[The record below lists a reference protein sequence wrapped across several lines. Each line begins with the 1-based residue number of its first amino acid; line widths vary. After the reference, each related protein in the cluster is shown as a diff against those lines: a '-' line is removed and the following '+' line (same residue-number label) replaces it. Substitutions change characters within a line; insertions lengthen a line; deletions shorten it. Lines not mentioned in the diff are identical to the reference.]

1 MSYFAHSRT
10 HEPHKAPSR
19 PREIED
25 PMSQQA
31 ALLDINQ
38 IGNLMADQPE
48 KTKDSPATVQDLR
61 NMGIAID
68 ANFIVIRS
76 EAKTESALLRTET
89 ATGFAKGE
97 SEFKSVR
104 SEAKLE
110 SALLR
115 SEMATGFSTICD
127 DFAKLRTAAAYSLA
141 VLLLTIIAIGISLG
155 GLIIG
160 QS

>member
-1 MSYFAHSRT
+1 
-10 HEPHKAPSR
+10 
-19 PREIED
+19 
-25 PMSQQA
+25 MSQQA

-61 NMGIAID
+61 NMGVAID

-76 EAKTESALLRTET
+76 EM
-89 ATGFAKGE
+89 ATGFAKVE

-104 SEAKLE
+104 SEAKTE

-115 SEMATGFSTICD
+115 SEMATGFTKIDARFTTID
-127 DFAKLRTAAAYSLA
+127 AEFKTVRSEMKTGFSDAKESLTRWSMGIFFSVVALVIA
-141 VLLLTIIAIGISLG
+141 VESSILFR
-155 GLIIG
+155 
-160 QS
+160 

>member
-1 MSYFAHSRT
+1 
-10 HEPHKAPSR
+10 
-19 PREIED
+19 
-25 PMSQQA
+25 MSQQA

-61 NMGIAID
+61 NMGIAIN

-76 EAKTESALLRTET
+76 EMTI
-89 ATGFAKGE
+89 GFTKVE

-104 SEAKLE
+104 SEAKTE
-110 SALLR
+110 SALMC
-115 SEMATGFSTICD
+115 SEM
-127 DFAKLRTAAAYSLA
+127 AKLRTAAAYSLA
-141 VLLLTIIAIGISLG
+141 VLLLAIIAIGISLG
-155 GLIIG
+155 GLIIN

>member
-1 MSYFAHSRT
+1 
-10 HEPHKAPSR
+10 
-19 PREIED
+19 
-25 PMSQQA
+25 MSQQA
-31 ALLDINQ
+31 VLLDINQ
-38 IGNLMADQPE
+38 IGNLMVDQPE

-76 EAKTESALLRTET
+76 ETKTESALLR
-89 ATGFAKGE
+89 G
-97 SEFKSVR
+97 
-104 SEAKLE
+104 EAKTE

-115 SEMATGFSTICD
+115 SEMATGFSTVRD

-141 VLLLTIIAIGISLG
+141 VLLLAIIAIGISLG
-155 GLIIG
+155 GLIIN

>member
-1 MSYFAHSRT
+1 
-10 HEPHKAPSR
+10 
-19 PREIED
+19 
-25 PMSQQA
+25 MSQQA

-48 KTKDSPATVQDLR
+48 KTKDFPATVQDLR
-61 NMGIAID
+61 NMGVAID

-76 EAKTESALLRTET
+76 EM
-89 ATGFAKGE
+89 ATGFAKVE

-104 SEAKLE
+104 SEAKTE

-115 SEMATGFSTICD
+115 SEMATGFAKVNAQFVKVESEFKSVRSEASEGFSKVRD
-127 DFAKLRTAAAYSLA
+127 EFAKLRTAAAYSLA
-141 VLLLTIIAIGISLG
+141 VLLLAIIAIGISLG
-155 GLIIG
+155 GLIIN

>member
-1 MSYFAHSRT
+1 
-10 HEPHKAPSR
+10 
-19 PREIED
+19 
-25 PMSQQA
+25 MSQQA

-76 EAKTESALLRTET
+76 EM
-89 ATGFAKGE
+89 ATGFAKVE

-104 SEAKLE
+104 SEAKTESALLRSEAKTE

-115 SEMATGFSTICD
+115 SEMATGFSAMRD
-127 DFAKLRTAAAYSLA
+127 DFAKLRTSAAYSLA
-141 VLLLTIIAIGISLG
+141 MLLLAIIAIGISLG
-155 GLIIG
+155 GLIIN

>member
-1 MSYFAHSRT
+1 MSLT
-10 HEPHKAPSR
+10 KPLQG

-31 ALLDINQ
+31 VLLDINQ

-68 ANFIVIRS
+68 ANFMLIRS
-76 EAKTESALLRTET
+76 EAKTESALLR
-89 ATGFAKGE
+89 G
-97 SEFKSVR
+97 
-104 SEAKLE
+104 EAKTE

-115 SEMATGFSTICD
+115 SEMATGFAKVDARFTTID
-127 DFAKLRTAAAYSLA
+127 AEFKTVRSEMKTGFSDAKESLTRWSMGIFFSVVALVIA
-141 VLLLTIIAIGISLG
+141 VVGSILFR
-155 GLIIG
+155 
-160 QS
+160 

>member
-1 MSYFAHSRT
+1 
-10 HEPHKAPSR
+10 
-19 PREIED
+19 
-25 PMSQQA
+25 MSQQA

-68 ANFIVIRS
+68 ANFMLIRS
-76 EAKTESALLRTET
+76 EM
-89 ATGFAKGE
+89 ATGFANVE

-104 SEAKLE
+104 SEAKTETETALLRSEAKTE

-115 SEMATGFSTICD
+115 SEMATGFTKIDARFTTID
-127 DFAKLRTAAAYSLA
+127 AEFKTVRSEMKTGFSDAKESLTRWSMGIFFSVVALVIA
-141 VLLLTIIAIGISLG
+141 VVGSILFR
-155 GLIIG
+155 
-160 QS
+160 

>member
-1 MSYFAHSRT
+1 
-10 HEPHKAPSR
+10 
-19 PREIED
+19 
-25 PMSQQA
+25 MSQQA

-61 NMGIAID
+61 NMGVAID

-76 EAKTESALLRTET
+76 EM
-89 ATGFAKGE
+89 ATGFAKVE

-104 SEAKLE
+104 SEAKTE

-115 SEMATGFSTICD
+115 SDMAT
-127 DFAKLRTAAAYSLA
+127 DFANLDRRVSQLFKADIRWQAGFA
-141 VLLLTIIAIGISLG
+141 LTIIGAMITIAKFV
-155 GLIIG
+155 I
-160 QS
+160 

>member
-1 MSYFAHSRT
+1 
-10 HEPHKAPSR
+10 
-19 PREIED
+19 
-25 PMSQQA
+25 MSQQA
-31 ALLDINQ
+31 VLLDINQ

-76 EAKTESALLRTET
+76 ETTN
-89 ATGFAKGE
+89 GFTKVE
-97 SEFKSVR
+97 SELKSVR

-115 SEMATGFSTICD
+115 SEMATGFDKVNTQFVKVESEFKSVRSEASEGFSKVRD
-127 DFAKLRTAAAYSLA
+127 EFAKLRTAAAYSLA
-141 VLLLTIIAIGISLG
+141 VLLLAIIAIGISLG
-155 GLIIG
+155 GLIIN

>member
-1 MSYFAHSRT
+1 MSLT
-10 HEPHKAPSR
+10 KPLQG

-25 PMSQQA
+25 SMSQQA
-31 ALLDINQ
+31 VLLDINQ

-76 EAKTESALLRTET
+76 EM
-89 ATGFAKGE
+89 ATGFAKVE

-104 SEAKLE
+104 SEAKTESALLRSEAKTE

-115 SEMATGFSTICD
+115 SEMATGFSAMRD
-127 DFAKLRTAAAYSLA
+127 DFAKLRTSAAYSLA
-141 VLLLTIIAIGISLG
+141 MLLLAIIAIGISLG
-155 GLIIG
+155 GLIIN

>member
-1 MSYFAHSRT
+1 
-10 HEPHKAPSR
+10 
-19 PREIED
+19 
-25 PMSQQA
+25 MSQQA
-31 ALLDINQ
+31 ELLDIKQ

-61 NMGIAID
+61 NMGVAID

-76 EAKTESALLRTET
+76 EM
-89 ATGFAKGE
+89 ATGFAKVE

-104 SEAKLE
+104 SEAKTE

-115 SEMATGFSTICD
+115 SEMATGFAKVNAQFVKVESEFKSVRSEASEGFSKVRD
-127 DFAKLRTAAAYSLA
+127 EFAKLRTAAAYSLA
-141 VLLLTIIAIGISLG
+141 VLLLAIIAIGISLG
-155 GLIIG
+155 GLIIN

>member
-1 MSYFAHSRT
+1 MS
-10 HEPHKAPSR
+10 K
-19 PREIED
+19 
-25 PMSQQA
+25 QA
-31 ALLDINQ
+31 VLLDINQ

-76 EAKTESALLRTET
+76 ETTN
-89 ATGFAKGE
+89 GFTKVE
-97 SEFKSVR
+97 SELKSVR

-115 SEMATGFSTICD
+115 SEMATGFAKVNTQFVKVESEFKSVRSEASEGFSKVRD
-127 DFAKLRTAAAYSLA
+127 EFAKLRTAAAYSLA
-141 VLLLTIIAIGISLG
+141 VLLLAIIAIGISLG
-155 GLIIG
+155 GLIIN